1 MRGLGL
7 GLAWTALAASV
18 VFLLAPLVV
27 TIGVSL
33 SPSPV
38 FQLPQDGISWRWYQR
53 VGQLDGLLESVVLSL
68 QVAAAATAVSLV
80 LGTMAAIA
88 VVRGSFP
95 GREAIATFLV
105 SPLML
110 PGLVIGIAVLQ
121 YLRALGLREPTT
133 ALLLAHV
140 VIVLPFV
147 MRTLTAGLS
156 LFDFGLVDAA
166 RTLGL
171 SYPAAVLKVMVPVL
185 APSFITGG
193 LFGFLASLDNY
204 PVSIFLTDVYHR
216 TLPIQL
222 LQYLGESPDPT
233 VAAVSTLIIAMTCLV
248 LLVGDRLVG
257 LNRMAGVYGGARFPR
272 LWRDT
277 AGSALAWRGAGRRLL
292 RGECG
297 GGGGAVGHRRR

>member
-1 MRGLGL
+1 MTRRM
-7 GLAWTALAASV
+7 GLAVAWFALIGCV

-33 SPSPV
+33 SSSSV
-38 FQLPQDGISWRWYQR
+38 FQLPQGEISWRWYER
-53 VGQLDGLLESVVLSL
+53 LGRLDGLLDSVLLSL
-68 QVAAAATAVSLV
+68 QIAAFATVVSLV

-95 GREAIATFLV
+95 GRETIATFLV

-110 PGLVIGIAVLQ
+110 PGLVIGIAMLQ
-121 YLRALGLREPTT
+121 YFRALGLRD
-133 ALLLAHV
+133 ALPSLLIAHV
-140 VIVLPFV
+140 IVVLPFV

-156 LFDFGLVDAA
+156 LFDFSLLDAA

-171 SYPAAVLKVMVPVL
+171 SYPKAVIRVMVPVL

-204 PVSIFLTDVYHR
+204 PISIFLTDVYHR

-233 VAAVSTLIIAMTCLV
+233 VAAVSTLIIAMTAV
-248 LLVGDRLVG
+248 LLIIGDRLVG
-257 LNRMAGVYGGARFPR
+257 LNRMAGV
-272 LWRDT
+272 
-277 AGSALAWRGAGRRLL
+277 
-292 RGECG
+292 
-297 GGGGAVGHRRR
+297 

>member
-1 MRGLGL
+1 MMRGFGRA
-7 GLAWTALAASV
+7 LAWFALIFSV

-38 FQLPQDGISWRWYQR
+38 FQMPGGEISWRWYER
-53 VGQLDGLLESVVLSL
+53 LTRLDGLVESVVLSL
-68 QVAAAATAVSLV
+68 QVAFFATIVSLV

-88 VVRGSFP
+88 VVRGTFP

-110 PGLVIGIAVLQ
+110 PGLVIGIAMLQ
-121 YLRALGLREPTT
+121 YFRAFGLRE
-133 ALLLAHV
+133 ALPSLLIAHIIV
-140 VIVLPFV
+140 VLPFV

-156 LFDFGLVDAA
+156 LFDFALLDAA

-171 SYPAAVLKVMVPVL
+171 SYPSAVLRVMVPVL

-204 PVSIFLTDVYHR
+204 PISIFLTDVYHR

-233 VAAVSTLIIAMTCLV
+233 VAAVSTLIIALTAI
-248 LLVGDRLVG
+248 LLVIGDRMVG
-257 LNRMAGVYGGARFPR
+257 LNRMAGV
-272 LWRDT
+272 
-277 AGSALAWRGAGRRLL
+277 
-292 RGECG
+292 
-297 GGGGAVGHRRR
+297 

>member
-1 MRGLGL
+1 MRALGL
-7 GLAWTALAASV
+7 TLAWTALVASV

-33 SPSPV
+33 SPSPL
-38 FQLPQDGISWRWYQR
+38 FQLPQDGISWRWYER
-53 VGQLDGLLESVVLSL
+53 VGRLEGLVDSVVLSL

-110 PGLVIGIAVLQ
+110 PGLVIGIAMLQ
-121 YLRALGLREPTT
+121 SFRVLGLRDPLT

-140 VIVLPFV
+140 IIVLPFV

-156 LFDFGLVDAA
+156 LFDFGLIDAA

-171 SYPAAVLKVMVPVL
+171 SYPAAVLRVMVPVL

-233 VAAVSTLIIAMTCLV
+233 VAAVSTLIIGLTCLV

-257 LNRMAGVYGGARFPR
+257 LNRMAGV
-272 LWRDT
+272 
-277 AGSALAWRGAGRRLL
+277 
-292 RGECG
+292 
-297 GGGGAVGHRRR
+297 

>member
-1 MRGLGL
+1 MRRL
-7 GLAWTALAASV
+7 GLAVAWIALGAAV

-27 TIGVSL
+27 TAGVSL
-33 SPSPV
+33 SPSRV
-38 FQLPQDGISWRWYQR
+38 FELPEGAISWRWYER
-53 VGQLDGLLESVVLSL
+53 IPRLDGLWESVILSF
-68 QVAAAATAVSLV
+68 QVAAIATAVSLV

-88 VVRGSFP
+88 VVRGTFP

-110 PGLVIGIAVLQ
+110 PGLVIGIAMLQ
-121 YLRALGLREPTT
+121 SFRAVGLRDPTA
-133 ALLLAHV
+133 ALLIAHV

-147 MRTLTAGLS
+147 VRTLTAGLS
-156 LFDFGLVDAA
+156 LFDFALIDAA

-185 APSFITGG
+185 SPSFITGG

-204 PVSIFLTDVYHR
+204 PISIFLTDVYHR

-233 VAAVSTLIIAMTCLV
+233 VAAVSTLIIALTAVVLV
-248 LLVGDRLVG
+248 IGDRLVG
-257 LNRMAGVYGGARFPR
+257 LDRMAGV
-272 LWRDT
+272 
-277 AGSALAWRGAGRRLL
+277 
-292 RGECG
+292 
-297 GGGGAVGHRRR
+297 